1 MSKLQCKNLLLFL
14 TTKHLSSVFYMWL
27 NICMT
32 KELILIHLLTY
43 MSCVWEY
50 HFLFD
55 YLFWNNSYSKYLL
68 NSTWNLLPIV
78 QSLVTKLVCLPWFSI
93 WLVSEFFFFLLP
105 FSSSYTL
112 KITELM
118 KLSKKCWAHS
128 GDRSPPV
135 HWLPWSEWK
144 PASLIFPNC
153 FFPACLRIILILS
166 GFKFLCLPLGCFSL
180 FFPSVLFCLP
190 TLL

>member
-1 MSKLQCKNLLLFL
+1 MQWLPKSVGIKIKPTFRRSINEYLKRQYISYIYKIMSKLQCKNLLLFL
-14 TTKHLSSVFYMWL
+14 TTKHFSSIFYMWL
-27 NICMT
+27 NIYMT

-43 MSCVWEY
+43 MSYVWEY

-68 NSTWNLLPIV
+68 NSTWNLLSIV

-93 WLVSEFFFFLLP
+93 WLVSEFFFFFLLP

-118 KLSKKCWAHS
+118 KLSKNAGHIAEIQTR
-128 GDRSPPV
+128 D
-135 HWLPWSEWK
+135 HFN
-144 PASLIFPNC
+144 IFHYLDS
-153 FFPACLRIILILS
+153 FWDI
-166 GFKFLCLPLGCFSL
+166 
-180 FFPSVLFCLP
+180 
-190 TLL
+190 